1 MVVQMKLLGVFS
13 SRARRVEAVT
23 DVTGDAYEKECEEEP
38 KIVSAERRQMDGS
51 LSMET
56 MLSEIDTSDP
66 TLETKEED
74 ACPQIQQEA
83 WQERELPRANEKQHA
98 VSLGSALAETNALPP
113 DIMFPSAEVCQVR
126 SLMSKFDEPVRKR
139 YERVASE
146 DPESGRLLVELLE
159 QFKTLDET
167 ALICHGQHENMG
179 FIIGMMREWMNEFC
193 PTGTCTSISSASVV
207 LPDHLQNLLTT
218 VSYRPFLL
226 GSM

>member
-1 MVVQMKLLGVFS
+1 MIVQMKLLGVFS
-13 SRARRVEAVT
+13 SRSRRVEAVT
-23 DVTGDAYEKECEEEP
+23 DVTGDACEKECEEEP
-38 KIVSAERRQMDGS
+38 KKMDRS
-51 LSMET
+51 LSLEN
-56 MLSEIDTSDP
+56 MLSEMNTSDASI
-66 TLETKEED
+66 ETKEEGS
-74 ACPQIQQEA
+74 CPQMQQEA
-83 WQERELPRANEKQHA
+83 QQERELPCANEKQHA
-98 VSLGSALAETNALPP
+98 VSFGSSLAETNAPPP

-139 YERVASE
+139 YERVASQ

-193 PTGTCTSISSASVV
+193 PTGPCTLISSASVV